1 MKLNKYN
8 VTFTI
13 KDKYHPTTRTN
24 EVDCKNEFEAQYLIA
39 SNFNGLKIDKK
50 TKLRLIDDNKISID
64 KVEKIKVKPQEE
76 LKTEVKELKNT
87 AEVAREIMR

>member
-1 MKLNKYN
+1 MK
-8 VTFTI
+8 I
-13 KDKYHPTTRTN
+13 
-24 EVDCKNEFEAQYLIA
+24 I
-39 SNFNGLKIDKK
+39 
-50 TKLRLIDDNKISID
+50 IDDNKISID